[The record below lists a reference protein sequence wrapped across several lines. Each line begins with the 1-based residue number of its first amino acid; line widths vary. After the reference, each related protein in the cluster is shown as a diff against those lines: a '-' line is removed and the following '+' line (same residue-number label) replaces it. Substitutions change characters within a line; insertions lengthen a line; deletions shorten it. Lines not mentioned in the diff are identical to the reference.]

1 MCQVFARF
9 CNNPAADSFRHPSFQ
24 GEKRMVRFAA
34 AGLRYDGTGAW
45 ALKNLSFTLERGS
58 FTWLLGAS
66 GAGKSSLMRLM
77 HLSLRATEGEV
88 EVLGEM
94 VNRLR
99 RPALPAL
106 RRRIGVVFQD
116 YRLLPHLSAFENV
129 ALPLRIQGITESR
142 LRADVG
148 EMLRWVGLENRAGEA
163 PAALSGGE
171 QQRLALA
178 RAIVARPALL
188 VADEPT
194 GNLDEAQ
201 ARRVIALLREMH
213 RLGTTVVVA
222 THSEVLPVEYP
233 GPMLR
238 LDHGRLVTHG

>member
-1 MCQVFARF
+1 
-9 CNNPAADSFRHPSFQ
+9 
-24 GEKRMVRFAA
+24 MVRLAG
-34 AGLRYDGTGAW
+34 AGLRYATAQGSGPWGSGDRGTGPW
-45 ALKNLSFTLERGS
+45 ALRRLSFALEAGS

-66 GAGKSSLMRLM
+66 GAGKSSLLRLL

-88 EVLGEM
+88 EVLGQP
-94 VNRLR
+94 VARLKR
-99 RPALPAL
+99 AALPAL

-129 ALPLRIQGITESR
+129 ALPLRIGGVSEAR
-142 LRADVG
+142 LRADVS
-148 EMLRWVGLENRAGEA
+148 EMLRWVGLEHRAGEA
-163 PAALSGGE
+163 PFALSGGE

-222 THSEVLPVEYP
+222 THSEALPAEYP
-233 GPMLR
+233 AAALR
-238 LDHGRLVTHG
+238 LDRGSLVAHDAGPAAAPEWA

>member
-1 MCQVFARF
+1 
-9 CNNPAADSFRHPSFQ
+9 
-24 GEKRMVRFAA
+24 MVRLSG
-34 AGLRYDGTGAW
+34 AGLRYATDQWGGQGSGPWGDDRGAGPW
-45 ALKNLSFTLERGS
+45 ALRRLSFTLEAGS

-66 GAGKSSLMRLM
+66 GAGKSSLLRLL

-88 EVLGEM
+88 EVLGQP
-94 VNRLR
+94 VARLGR
-99 RPALPAL
+99 AALPAL

-129 ALPLRIQGITESR
+129 ALPLRIQGVTEAR
-142 LRADVG
+142 LRADVS
-148 EMLRWVGLENRAGEA
+148 EMLRWVGLDHRAGEA
-163 PAALSGGE
+163 PFALSGGE

-222 THSEVLPVEYP
+222 THSAVLPVEYP
-233 GPMLR
+233 AAALR
-238 LDHGRLVTHG
+238 LDRGSLVSHDVRPAVLAGA